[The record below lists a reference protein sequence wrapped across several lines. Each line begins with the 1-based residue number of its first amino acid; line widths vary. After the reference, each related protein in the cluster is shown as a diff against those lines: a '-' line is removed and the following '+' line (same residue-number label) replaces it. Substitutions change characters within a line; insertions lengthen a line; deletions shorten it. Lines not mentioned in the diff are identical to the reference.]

1 MGKAEIKHGP
11 IVISGLLCWLKVK
24 NLPAIGETWVQS
36 LSWEDPLEKGMAIH
50 SSVFALDI
58 LIDSGVWWAIVHGVP
73 KSWTRL
79 SD

>member
-1 MGKAEIKHGP
+1 MGKVEIKHGP

-24 NLPAIGETWVQS
+24 NLGETWVQS
-36 LSWEDPLEKGMAIH
+36 LVWEDPLEKGMAIY

-58 LIDSGVWWAIVHGVP
+58 LIDSEAWWVIVHGVP